1 MKYVFLV
8 AFQKANKN
16 LIKVK
21 KLDGAEV
28 WATTTE
34 ATYAYVKANCTKERE
49 YEMQTEEKNGQMH
62 IVKVGDGP
70 APVVTPKAEGVVAMA
85 NCIECGK
92 VLKDA
97 KYKKCYN
104 CNKKAADAPA
114 PVATPS
120 TATAEAKPYTPYV
133 KDDATKRSIEKQSM
147 LKAASD
153 AVATAMQGQIGDV
166 DTLGDMIIKLY
177 EKLYAKL
184 VA

>member
-34 ATYAYVKANCTKERE
+34 ATYAYVKANCTKDRE

-62 IVKVGDGP
+62 IKQVGDGP
-70 APVVTPKAEGVVAMA
+70 APVVAPKTEGASTVA

-114 PVATPS
+114 PVAT
-120 TATAEAKPYTPYV
+120 TTAEAKPYTPYV

-147 LKAASD
+147 MKSAAD

-177 EKLYAKL
+177 EKLYSKL
-184 VA
+184 IV